1 MDITVDALIV
11 GAGPAGSVT
20 AALLADAGLQV
31 LVVDRAAFPRDKP
44 CAEYLSPAAV
54 LILERLGVMGKL
66 MDAGATTLSGMTVVG
81 AYGSRLTGLFAKTG
95 SPLPHRPAGLAVTRR
110 VLDASLVDA
119 ARSRGVTVME
129 RTRVVE
135 LVRHR
140 GAVTGAVIATA
151 GGRTATVAAP
161 VTVGADGLNS
171 VVARWFGPMRREPLR
186 RWAFVGHF
194 AGVTG
199 LGDRAELHAGTA
211 GYAGLNPV
219 GPGIANVSLV
229 VPRQVASR
237 ARGDVTDFFHDT
249 LDRFEGIRN
258 RVHASGSLGPIL
270 TVGPFGVRARRPVVD
285 GGLLVG
291 DAAEFFD
298 PFTGDGIHSALRG
311 AELASAAIL
320 GAARGPMPLS
330 ATSLS
335 GYLRARRRAF
345 WGKWMVERMI
355 GYGMLLPR
363 LFDRA
368 VERIGRNDPM
378 AHTLIGVTGHVVPP
392 GAVLNPVYLTRM
404 VL

>member
-1 MDITVDALIV
+1 MTVDALIV
-11 GAGPAGSVT
+11 GAGPAGSAT
-20 AALLADAGLQV
+20 ASHLADAGLRV
-31 LVVDRAAFPRDKP
+31 LVLDRAAFPRDKP

-54 LILERLGVMGKL
+54 LILERMGVLGTLK
-66 MDAGATTLSGMTVVG
+66 DAGATPLSGTTVVG
-81 AYGSRLTGLFAKTG
+81 AYGARLTGLFAKTG
-95 SPLPHRPAGLAVTRR
+95 AAPPDRLTGLTVTRR
-110 VLDASLVDA
+110 ILDAVLVDA

-135 LVRHR
+135 LVKDL

-151 GGRTATVAAP
+151 GGKTVTVTAP
-161 VTVGADGLNS
+161 VTVGADGLHS
-171 VVARWFGPMRREPLR
+171 MVARRFGTVRREPLR

-199 LGDRAELHAGTA
+199 LEDRAELHVGTE
-211 GYAGLNPV
+211 GYAGLNPL

-229 VPRQVASR
+229 VPPQVAR
-237 ARGDVTDFFHDT
+237 YARGDVADFFHRT
-249 LDRFEGIRN
+249 LERFHGVGN
-258 RVHASGSLGPIL
+258 RVPVSGALSPIR

-298 PFTGDGIHSALRG
+298 PFTGEGIHSALRG
-311 AELASAAIL
+311 AELASEAIL
-320 GAARGPMPLS
+320 GATRGQMPLS

-335 GYLRARRRAF
+335 SYLGARRRAF
-345 WGKWMVERMI
+345 WGKWVIARMI
-355 GYGMLLPR
+355 GYGMLMPR

-368 VERIGRNDPM
+368 VERIGRKDPM
-378 AHTLIGVTGHVVPP
+378 AHTLIGVTGEVVPA

>member
-20 AALLADAGLQV
+20 ATLLADAGLQV

-54 LILERLGVMGKL
+54 LILERLGVLGTLK
-66 MDAGATTLSGMTVVG
+66 DAGANPLSGTTVVG

-95 SPLPHRPAGLAVTRR
+95 SPPLHRPTGLAVTRR
-110 VLDASLVDA
+110 ILDAALVDA

-135 LVRHR
+135 LIRHR

-151 GGRTATVAAP
+151 GGKTATVAAP
-161 VTVGADGLNS
+161 VTVGADGLHS
-171 VVARWFGPMRREPLR
+171 VVARWFGGVRRAPLR

-199 LGDRAELHAGTA
+199 LADRAELHAGTE
-211 GYAGLNPV
+211 GYAGLNPI
-219 GPGIANVSLV
+219 GPGITNVSLV
-229 VPRQVASR
+229 VPRQVARR
-237 ARGDVTDFFHDT
+237 ARGDVADFFHST
-249 LDRFEGIRN
+249 LDRFDGIRN
-258 RVHASGSLGPIL
+258 RVHPSGSLGPIR

-298 PFTGDGIHSALRG
+298 PFTGEGIHSALRG
-311 AELASAAIL
+311 AELASWTIL
-320 GAARGPMPLS
+320 EATRGPKPFS

-335 GYLRARRRAF
+335 SYLRARRRAF
-345 WGKWMVERMI
+345 WGKWVVERMI
-355 GYGMLLPR
+355 GYGMLMPR

-368 VERIGRNDPM
+368 VERIGRKDPM

-392 GAVLNPVYLTRM
+392 GAVLNPVFLTRM